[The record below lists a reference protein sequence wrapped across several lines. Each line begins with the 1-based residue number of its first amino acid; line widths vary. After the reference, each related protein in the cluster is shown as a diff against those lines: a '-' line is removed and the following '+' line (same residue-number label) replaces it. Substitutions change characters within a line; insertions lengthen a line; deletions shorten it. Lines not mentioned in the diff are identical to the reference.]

1 MWLSQLNQVFSNRE
15 LAIGFWILIFI
26 LYALSLHNVRA
37 QIPGMLKIMF
47 SRKLVYWYITM
58 CIYYLLMIYILIKI
72 GFWEYR
78 QLKDTLVWFFVT
90 GVISAS
96 SAIGKAKDISYFY
109 NMIKENVKIVA
120 IVEFITNLYSFRV
133 IWEIVIVFLIIVS
146 SIFVG
151 FIEHSADYQNRNA
164 IIKNFFNAILFIIGF
179 IVIIHSI
186 RSIILGLDQ
195 INVSELIKDFLLPLL
210 LSLMFV
216 IYIYFFVLYA
226 AYEIFFI
233 RLSFKKTIDDNL
245 RGKLKLRILFFCNI
259 NIKKVSNFVQN
270 SQVLTSYVTR
280 KSDIK
285 KLFDNYRRNT
295 SREISR
301 EGSNIS

>member
-1 MWLSQLNQVFSNRE
+1 
-15 LAIGFWILIFI
+15 
-26 LYALSLHNVRA
+26 
-37 QIPGMLKIMF
+37 
-47 SRKLVYWYITM
+47 
-58 CIYYLLMIYILIKI
+58 
-72 GFWEYR
+72 
-78 QLKDTLVWFFVT
+78 
-90 GVISAS
+90 
-96 SAIGKAKDISYFY
+96 
-109 NMIKENVKIVA
+109 
-120 IVEFITNLYSFRV
+120 
-133 IWEIVIVFLIIVS
+133 
-146 SIFVG
+146 
-151 FIEHSADYQNRNA
+151 
-164 IIKNFFNAILFIIGF
+164 
-179 IVIIHSI
+179 
-186 RSIILGLDQ
+186 
-195 INVSELIKDFLLPLL
+195 
-210 LSLMFV
+210 MFV